1 MCADLAT
8 VFTCH
13 TPDVEGTFYLTK
25 DFRVPC
31 YEGTHVVTIVC
42 SVLAL
47 IVFALGFPA
56 SIFGVLY
63 RFRSSKGAKHISFL
77 LGKDMCCADGFHSL
91 HMRFQLVTI
100 GSGAL
105 GGKL

>member
-1 MCADLAT
+1 

-25 DFRVPC
+25 DFRVQC
-31 YEGTHVVTIVC
+31 YEGTHVITMVSAVI
-42 SVLAL
+42 AL

-63 RFRSSKGAKHISFL
+63 RFKDSSSARHISFL
-77 LGKDMCCADGFHSL
+77 LGECLIDIIVRLSCAH
-91 HMRFQLVTI
+91 HRI
-100 GSGAL
+100 RI
-105 GGKL
+105 

>member
-1 MCADLAT
+1 MC
-8 VFTCH
+8 
-13 TPDVEGTFYLTK
+13 
-25 DFRVPC
+25 
-31 YEGTHVVTIVC
+31 IV
-42 SVLAL
+42 
-47 IVFALGFPA
+47 VFALGFPA

-63 RFRSSKGAKHISFL
+63 RFRSSKGAKRISFL
-77 LGKDMCCADGFHSL
+77 LGKDMCCADGFFSL